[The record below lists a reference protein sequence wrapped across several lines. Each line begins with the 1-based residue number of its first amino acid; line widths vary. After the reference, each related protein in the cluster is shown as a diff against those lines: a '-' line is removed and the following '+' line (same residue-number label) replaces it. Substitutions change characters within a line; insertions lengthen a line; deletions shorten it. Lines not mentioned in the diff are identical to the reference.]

1 MALRKPNSLG
11 NPSKGLSVRDWPE
24 AEQPHQRLFT
34 CGPDGLSD
42 AELLAIVLRVGVK
55 GMSVMDLSR
64 FLLKKFQ
71 GFRGLFKASVQE
83 LESVAGLGP
92 AKVATLK
99 AVAAVTVR
107 YLAEEMQQGPFI
119 GHSRDVQRL
128 LSGRFRD
135 RDREIFAVVF
145 LDTRHH
151 VLALEEMF
159 HGTLN
164 SATVFPREIVRRA
177 LQLNAAAI
185 VAVHNHPSGNPSPS
199 ADDRQVTR
207 ELQRACGLMDI
218 SLLDHIVIGG
228 NDCFSFAEHR
238 LL

>member
-1 MALRKPNSLG
+1 MALRKPNSLR

-92 AKVATLK
+92 AKVAALK
-99 AVAAVTVR
+99 ALSALTVR
-107 YLAEEMQQGPFI
+107 YLAEEMQPRAL
-119 GHSRDVQRL
+119 HWT
-128 LSGRFRD
+128 LS
-135 RDREIFAVVF
+135 
-145 LDTRHH
+145 
-151 VLALEEMF
+151 
-159 HGTLN
+159 
-164 SATVFPREIVRRA
+164 RRA
-177 LQLNAAAI
+177 APSLQPL
-185 VAVHNHPSGNPSPS
+185 PRSGSRSFHRGLSRHTAPRL
-199 ADDRQVTR
+199 DR
-207 ELQRACGLMDI
+207 A
-218 SLLDHIVIGG
+218 G
-228 NDCFSFAEHR
+228 NV
-238 LL
+238 